1 MSFKLKRSLR
11 EPMSEINV
19 TPFVDVMLVLLIIFM
34 VTAPLLTQGVQIS
47 LPKINSKV
55 IPASPIEPLIVS
67 LDEKGLIYLDIDKNV
82 NQPIE
87 IETLV
92 NRVVAVLRYQPA
104 TKIFLKADAMVSYG
118 RVVEI
123 MASLQIAGVDDIGMI
138 TAPDTDSN

>member
-1 MSFKLKRSLR
+1 M
-11 EPMSEINV
+11 
-19 TPFVDVMLVLLIIFM
+19 
-34 VTAPLLTQGVQIS
+34 
-47 LPKINSKV
+47 PKINSKV

-67 LDEKGLIYLDIDKNV
+67 LDKKGLIYLDIDKNV